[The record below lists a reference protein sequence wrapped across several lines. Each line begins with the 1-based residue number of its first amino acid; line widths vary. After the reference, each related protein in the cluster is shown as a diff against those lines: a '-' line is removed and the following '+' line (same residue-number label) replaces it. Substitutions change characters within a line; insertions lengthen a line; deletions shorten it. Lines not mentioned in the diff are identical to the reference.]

1 MNKFAK
7 FFEISSLVALSI
19 LSSCSKDKD
28 IEYRDII
35 VHDTITETETIETE
49 KIIGY
54 YTGTTPLYI
63 HKKDTVVINYGDIE
77 VGKVENDTVFDM
89 VSKLLGPGG
98 YYEEHTLN
106 CSAFGS
112 MSLKPDED
120 GTLVLDTKETPVT
133 HTTLVNRG
141 TITVHT
147 KDLVEKYKDLIRTPD
162 HPERKY
168 EYFRIIVL
176 FSGKNSKV
184 VNEGVINVYFDHD
197 PEIQST
203 IYVMGLLAG
212 NGGEI
217 INTGEINFYGHGS
230 KFTRM
235 RGVGTFADNLSIV
248 NDGVIKAEVEVAED
262 SRGITT
268 GGTYTNVVNNG
279 TIDMKLPG
287 TLYGIT
293 RFANNNI
300 INNGKI
306 ILTSVDAP
314 ENYRLIVGQDITNP
328 KNVAGLYDPIN
339 GNRQGLLSPMI
350 NRGTITINAESTQ
363 EEGLY
368 AGMLFDVQSAVSQN
382 MIYNYLDIHI
392 ENEGFITT
400 TKKKVETQTAEAA
413 FFTRNSQLCATI
425 SLGHWQ
431 TYLRDFANTKDLFYT
446 NKVFFKYGASKFV
459 LLPSENYEFG
469 KEYAIDV
476 NSQFGNIGTEAIKSF
491 NIDDMEIVSG
501 DSEKYKVYYDN
512 FKVSLTSINTAK

>member
-1 MNKFAK
+1 MNKFTK
-7 FFEISSLVALSI
+7 FFMIPSLVALSI

-54 YTGTTPLYI
+54 YTGTTPFYI
-63 HKKDTVVINYGDIE
+63 HKKDTVVVNYGDIE

-89 VSKLLGPGG
+89 VSKLLGPTG

-147 KDLVEKYKDLIRTPD
+147 KDLVEKYKDLIKTPD

-314 ENYRLIVGQDITNP
+314 EKYRLETT

-339 GNRQGLLSPMI
+339 GAREGLLSPMI
-350 NRGTITINAESTQ
+350 NRGEITINAESTQ

-368 AGMLFDVQSAVSQN
+368 AGMLFDVQSATSQI
-382 MIYNYLDIHI
+382 MISSYLDIHI
-392 ENEGFITT
+392 ENEGLITT
-400 TKKKVETQTAEAA
+400 TKQKEETQISEAA
-413 FFTRNSQLCATI
+413 FYTRNENFNAVI
-425 SLGHWQ
+425 SLGHWK
-431 TYLRDFANTKDLFYT
+431 TYLRDFSTTKDLFYT
-446 NKVFFKYGASKFV
+446 NKVNFKYGASKFV
-459 LLPSENYEFG
+459 LLAPENYNFG
-469 KEYAIDV
+469 TAYKITPVAQFGDIDV
-476 NSQFGNIGTEAIKSF
+476 AKINLTDFESMQ
-491 NIDDMEIVSG
+491 IVSG
-501 DSEKYKVYYDN
+501 DSEKYKVNYDKDN